1 MNSSK
6 RLIKLAVSG
15 TLAAS
20 LCFASAS
27 ALYTGEITA
36 SSLNLRATPGGE
48 AITSLPKGTKLAVIS
63 NSTEWYQVAVNGQT
77 AYVSGAYVS
86 WAQDC
91 DFALGSGVI
100 KCSTTVNFR
109 SEPST
114 ESKVLASLTNGTK
127 VDVVG
132 ISKGWYKVSC
142 NGQTGYI
149 HPDYLT
155 IAGGSTVTTKTANKP
170 AAVGANVSMA
180 EVSASGDV
188 RQDILDFAAQ
198 FLGTPYRY
206 GGNSPET
213 GFDCSGFTSYVYKN
227 VVTSIARTSSDQR
240 ATTKNI
246 SRDELLPGDLVFFGS
261 GDNVSHVGIY
271 VGNGQFIHS
280 PHTGSSIKYDTLDS
294 GNYDRRFICGGRVLA
309 D

>member
-1 MNSSK
+1 
-6 RLIKLAVSG
+6 
-15 TLAAS
+15 
-20 LCFASAS
+20 
-27 ALYTGEITA
+27 
-36 SSLNLRATPGGE
+36 
-48 AITSLPKGTKLAVIS
+48 
-63 NSTEWYQVAVNGQT
+63 
-77 AYVSGAYVS
+77 
-86 WAQDC
+86 
-91 DFALGSGVI
+91 
-100 KCSTTVNFR
+100 
-109 SEPST
+109 
-114 ESKVLASLTNGTK
+114 
-127 VDVVG
+127 
-132 ISKGWYKVSC
+132 VSC